1 MVGLMYLYKYMKIRG
16 KIQTTVRFALPP
28 ISLPM
33 LRPVFLC
40 PGQLT
45 VDGIAT
51 LVTNCGIT
59 DFCSESAEGWGALV
73 QRVFFND
80 WFVVDFTVVFQE
92 PLKNK
97 DRRKQKSFADLY
109 FYQYR
114 LWPKNW
120 FCQSYGTY
128 DSSGNWATYDSY
140 AIETCID

>member
-1 MVGLMYLYKYMKIRG
+1 MVGLMYLYKNMKIRG

-59 DFCSESAEGWGALV
+59 DFCSESAEG
-73 QRVFFND
+73 
-80 WFVVDFTVVFQE
+80 
-92 PLKNK
+92 
-97 DRRKQKSFADLY
+97 
-109 FYQYR
+109 
-114 LWPKNW
+114 
-120 FCQSYGTY
+120 
-128 DSSGNWATYDSY
+128 
-140 AIETCID
+140 

>member
-1 MVGLMYLYKYMKIRG
+1 MYLYKNMKIRG

-59 DFCSESAEGWGALV
+59 DFCSESAEG
-73 QRVFFND
+73 
-80 WFVVDFTVVFQE
+80 
-92 PLKNK
+92 
-97 DRRKQKSFADLY
+97 
-109 FYQYR
+109 
-114 LWPKNW
+114 
-120 FCQSYGTY
+120 
-128 DSSGNWATYDSY
+128 
-140 AIETCID
+140 

>member
-16 KIQTTVRFALPP
+16 KIQTTVRFALPS

-59 DFCSESAEGWGALV
+59 DFCSESAEG
-73 QRVFFND
+73 
-80 WFVVDFTVVFQE
+80 
-92 PLKNK
+92 
-97 DRRKQKSFADLY
+97 
-109 FYQYR
+109 
-114 LWPKNW
+114 
-120 FCQSYGTY
+120 
-128 DSSGNWATYDSY
+128 
-140 AIETCID
+140 